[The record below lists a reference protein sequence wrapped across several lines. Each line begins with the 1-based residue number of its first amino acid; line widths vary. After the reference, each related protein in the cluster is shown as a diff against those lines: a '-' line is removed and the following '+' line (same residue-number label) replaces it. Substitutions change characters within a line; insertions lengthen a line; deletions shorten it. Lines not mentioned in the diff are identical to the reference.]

1 VEGVARSGDDLLGLL
16 GLEAASARV
25 QFALAELAHGMQP
38 ELDPDDDEAFV
49 DWVTVN
55 EIGLEFGFEDEAY
68 VRARDM
74 ATRRQGP
81 LLLTQLYF
89 YGDTPKT
96 QPFPYP
102 LPFGLSFADDRA
114 AVHRKLAAYDHL
126 RRTYVRDAWRLPDFD
141 VTIAYRQ
148 ADGRLESVLCYV
160 PYTPW
165 PTPAS
170 EPELVASFTPDALSR
185 LFGARWSSAVLRSRL
200 GPLGYADAL
209 PDARSEHDADL
220 RMSHGIEF
228 GFAPGLQVPASAPE
242 FPEVLALAS
251 VTYYGPRIYDA
262 HAWVGPMPLGLSFD
276 DSQARIIERVG
287 REPDERQDFDQNGYV
302 IWHFDRYSLRAEYSN
317 IENRLI
323 RATIMAPG
331 YWAATMGGGGVAHG
345 TQYA

>member
-1 VEGVARSGDDLLGLL
+1 MSPDPNRDDLLELL
-16 GLEAASARV
+16 GLPANAPEV
-25 QFALAELAHGMQP
+25 QDALKKFAHGMQP

-68 VRARDM
+68 VRALDIAM
-74 ATRRQGP
+74 RRQGP

-89 YGDTPKT
+89 YGDTLKT

-102 LPFGLSFADDRA
+102 LPFGLAFADDRA
-114 AVHRKLAAYDHL
+114 TVQRKLAAYDHL

-148 ADGRLESVLCYV
+148 ADGRLESVLCYL

-165 PTPAS
+165 PTPTS
-170 EPELVASFTPDALSR
+170 ESELVGSFTPDALSA
-185 LFGARWSSAVLRSRL
+185 LFGARWSSALLRSRL
-200 GPLGYADAL
+200 GPLGYANVL
-209 PDARSEHDADL
+209 PNARSEHTADL
-220 RMSHGIEF
+220 RFSYGIAF
-228 GFAPGLQVPASAPE
+228 GFAPGLKVPASDPE

-251 VTYYGPRIYDA
+251 VTYYGPRVYDA

-276 DSQARIIERVG
+276 DSQTRIVERVG
-287 REPDERQDFDQNGYV
+287 REPDDRHDFDRNGYV
-302 IWHFDRYSLRAEYSN
+302 IWHFERYSLRAEYSN
-317 IENRLI
+317 IENRLL

-331 YWAATMGGGGVAHG
+331 YWAATFGGGNRAHS
-345 TQYA
+345 TRSA